1 MDEQS
6 EGDGV
11 QRPHVTMLAAMT
23 TNDDQ
28 NPTTDGLP
36 SYGSVPPPPEGSY
49 PPPPPGGMPAPGGYG
64 GVPQQNKKALWS
76 MILGILG
83 LVCCGFF
90 TGIPAIILGNQAKQE
105 IAASGGTQ
113 TGEGMAKA
121 GFILGI
127 IAIVFGV
134 ISIILIVSG
143 SVSYS

>member
-1 MDEQS
+1 
-6 EGDGV
+6 
-11 QRPHVTMLAAMT
+11 MT

-28 NPTTDGLP
+28 SSTSGLP

-64 GVPQQNKKALWS
+64 GAPQQNKKALWS

-90 TGIPAIILGNQAKQE
+90 TGIPALILGNQAKQE

-113 TGEGMAKA
+113 SGAGMAQA

-127 IAIVFGV
+127 ISIVFGV
-134 ISIILIVSG
+134 ISAILFATG
-143 SVSYS
+143 TLTFN